1 MCGRYESDAR
11 DLLKGKEITNPTEA
25 QFKKAM
31 YKVE

>member
-1 MCGRYESDAR
+1 MCGRNESDAR